1 MFSEQLMKYILT
13 YQKEENSNKKN
24 KNKPTLKY
32 KKMIMKREY
41 ATVPIRYT
49 K

>member
-1 MFSEQLMKYILT
+1 MFSERLMKYILT
-13 YQKEENSNKKN
+13 YQKEENQKQKNRQKPSLKITKIRLKK
-24 KNKPTLKY
+24 
-32 KKMIMKREY
+32 EY